1 MTHPLSEDTLALPSS
16 PTDSRAASN
25 RLPYRPPFL
34 TALAVNSHTEAGKP
48 SQNPSEYFVAGSVD
62 AAPVS

>member
-25 RLPYRPPFL
+25 RLTYHPPFL
-34 TALAVNSHTEAGKP
+34 TALAVNSQTTGNGKP
-48 SQNPSEYFVAGSVD
+48 VSQTETSPATNTGPS
-62 AAPVS
+62 